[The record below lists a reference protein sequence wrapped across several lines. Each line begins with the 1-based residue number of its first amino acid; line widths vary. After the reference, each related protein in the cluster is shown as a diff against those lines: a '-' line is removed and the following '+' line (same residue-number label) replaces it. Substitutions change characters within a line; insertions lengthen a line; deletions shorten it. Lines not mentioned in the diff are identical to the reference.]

1 MNWWF
6 MDVCLL
12 VDHQP
17 DHLSEEHVEAAL
29 ALHQRMTRHL
39 VDEIL
44 RDSPKT
50 QG

>member
-1 MNWWF
+1 MN
-6 MDVCLL
+6 VCLL

-29 ALHQRMTRHL
+29 ALHQRVTRHL

-44 RDSPKT
+44 RENIFDESF
-50 QG
+50 